1 MKEIVDISAA
11 PKFEEFKRVQ
21 NAKAT
26 DWIIKHIKWVVKI
39 SKLPT
44 YWRREKI
51 LWKNLGLQEV
61 ADTNALKS
69 MSLVKYRLA
78 WVAPRQ
84 ISAFNIKL

>member
-11 PKFEEFKRVQ
+11 PKLEEFMRVQ

-44 YWRREKI
+44 LWRREKYF
-51 LWKNLGLQEV
+51 G
-61 ADTNALKS
+61 KS
-69 MSLVKYRLA
+69 WTAGGRTYTIQMH
-78 WVAPRQ
+78 
-84 ISAFNIKL
+84 

>member
-11 PKFEEFKRVQ
+11 PKLEEFMRVQ

-44 YWRREKI
+44 FWRREKI
-51 LWKNLGLQEV
+51 LWKILDCRRSHIHN
-61 ADTNALKS
+61 TNALKS
-69 MSLVKYRLA
+69 MSLVSK
-78 WVAPRQ
+78 
-84 ISAFNIKL
+84 I